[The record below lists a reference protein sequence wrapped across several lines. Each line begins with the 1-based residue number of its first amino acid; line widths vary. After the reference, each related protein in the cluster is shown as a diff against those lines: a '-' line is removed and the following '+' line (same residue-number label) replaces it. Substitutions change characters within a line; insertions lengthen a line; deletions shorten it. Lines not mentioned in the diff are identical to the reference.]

1 MRSSDGVLFN
11 LHRKYL
17 EATTGSFPGP
27 EFDTHGEVIQLSEP
41 ADVLALLFQFVT
53 PARQPHLRGVKFAL
67 LDSLAEAANKYEVFS
82 AMNICEARLLFV
94 LSCCM
99 PLEVCPF

>member
-67 LDSLAEAANKYEVFS
+67 LDSLAEAANKYDVFS